1 MPVFYKSHN
10 RQVVLKCSME
20 YGIQNEA
27 NYELPK
33 QVELVKTPCYNQI
46 NKCGNSK
53 MAGAEGN
60 ET

>member
-1 MPVFYKSHN
+1 
-10 RQVVLKCSME
+10 ME

-33 QVELVKTPCYNQI
+33 QVELLKTPCYNQI